1 LDIQNELNVSQL
13 ANFFN
18 WLITSFVWN
27 SKELDFM
34 VFILNSSHLHL
45 LYSMKSKKTLL
56 ILSLLAITT
65 ITYGQRKELPTFIT
79 DSLENYIN
87 EGIKA
92 WNIPG
97 LAIAIVQKDKV
108 IYMKGYGVTSIK
120 NKQFVNE
127 NTLFQIGSITKSFTA
142 TAAAML
148 HVEKKLSLKDQ
159 VSEWLPYYKLKDSII
174 SEQVNI
180 IDLLSHRTGFDS
192 YKGDLVTYFSGFS
205 REEVVK
211 RMALLDVNQDF
222 RDSYGYSNS
231 AYTAVGEILEK
242 VEKKPWG
249 KIIEDKILAPLEMFN
264 TKMVYSKKENYSN
277 IAFPHTIINNKVE
290 KLEYSPMDNIQPAGS
305 MLSSVNDLSHWLIAQ
320 INKGKYNNTA
330 ALPYRAM
337 RITRR
342 PFSTQGFNQTDNA
355 RTHFYNY
362 GLGFFVRDING
373 FLSFQHSGGLTGF
386 SANHIIIPEKEL
398 GIVIL
403 TNDDVNNFFLDLTN
417 VVVDAFLEL
426 PFKNYSSNSIKS
438 YHEELLYESKE
449 KDSLRALAKINGKTT
464 SLNKFIGTYKN
475 DAYGKISIIEESN
488 QLKLLLSNQKDIRG
502 VLEYIGENKFLC
514 NFSHY
519 EYGTVVV
526 PFTMKN
532 ESVIS
537 FDLLIEN
544 IEGNIYKFT
553 KCE

>member
-1 LDIQNELNVSQL
+1 
-13 ANFFN
+13 
-18 WLITSFVWN
+18 
-27 SKELDFM
+27 M
-34 VFILNSSHLHL
+34 VFILKSWYLHL
-45 LYSMKSKKTLL
+45 LYNMKSKKIFL
-56 ILSLLAITT
+56 ILSLLVIT
-65 ITYGQRKELPTFIT
+65 IISNGQKKELPTFIT
-79 DSLENYIN
+79 DSLDNYIN
-87 EGIKA
+87 EGIKD

-97 LAIAIVQKDKV
+97 LAIAIVQKDKIV
-108 IYMKGYGVTSIK
+108 YMKGYGVTSIK
-120 NKQFVNE
+120 SKQVVNE

-142 TAAAML
+142 TATAML
-148 HVEKKLSLKDQ
+148 HVEKKISLKDQ
-159 VSEWLPYYKLKDSII
+159 VNIWLPYFKLKDSII

-180 IDLLSHRTGFDS
+180 VDLLSHRIGFES
-192 YKGDLVTYFSGFS
+192 YKGDLVTYFSGFD

-211 RMALLDVNQDF
+211 RMALLDINKDF

-249 KIIEDKILAPLEMFN
+249 KIIEDKILTPLEMFN
-264 TKMVYSKKENYSN
+264 TKMVYSKKENYTN
-277 IAFPHTIINNKVE
+277 IAFPHTIINDKVE
-290 KLEYSPMDNIQPAGS
+290 QLEYSPMDNIQPAGS

-320 INKGKYNNTA
+320 INEGKYNNTE

-342 PFSTQGFNQTDNA
+342 PFSTQGFNQTNST

-373 FLSFQHSGGLTGF
+373 LLSFQHSGGLTGF

-398 GIVIL
+398 GIIIL

-417 VVVDAFLEL
+417 AVVDAFLEL
-426 PFKNYSSNSIKS
+426 PFKDYSSNSIKS
-438 YHEELLYESKE
+438 YREEILYELKE
-449 KDSLRALAKINGKTT
+449 KDSLKTLVKINNKKI
-464 SLNKFIGTYKN
+464 SSNKFIGTYKN
-475 DAYGKISIIEESN
+475 EAYGKISIIEESN

-544 IEGNIYKFT
+544 IEGNTYKFI
-553 KCE
+553 KCEN